1 MITKFDTGIVMLC
14 DCFYINERDLPIKFS
29 PKCILANSADSA
41 GFSVPCNVHV
51 CPYLGENKKKWTKLF
66 HKLKQ
71 DIFFIK
77 VPVRRYIKAPLR

>member
-14 DCFYINERDLPIKFS
+14 DCFAVLKSTLNERDLPIKFG

-51 CPYLGENKKKWTKLF
+51 CPYLGENKKKMDT
-66 HKLKQ
+66 
-71 DIFFIK
+71 IIS
-77 VPVRRYIKAPLR
+77 

>member
-1 MITKFDTGIVMLC
+1 MLC
-14 DCFYINERDLPIKFS
+14 DCFAFFKIYINERDLPIKFS